1 MQNLLLAAR
10 GLGYGGVVTMWHA
23 AVEPQLRDLL
33 QIPDDVFL
41 AATVTLGKP
50 AGNHGPV
57 RRRPL
62 DHFVYDGVWGQT
74 PAWAIDPPGTR
85 HTSAGPPRR

>member
-1 MQNLLLAAR
+1 
-10 GLGYGGVVTMWHA
+10 MWHA
-23 AVEPQLRDLL
+23 AVEPQLRALL

-62 DHFVYDGVWGQT
+62 DHFVYDGVGPEPGMGGRPARHPPHQRRTT
-74 PAWAIDPPGTR
+74 PSLTPQSSRTVA
-85 HTSAGPPRR
+85 